1 MTPVSD
7 RLVEPDSSQASS
19 NSEGAQFSSELKF
32 VGPAVGLQTPLDRTS
47 PDRFRG
53 TRSAKA
59 FGASSPLVRYI
70 AQFYENAVAVFPSS
84 EVHYHRRVRQ
94 VDPSSPLLFIIAMD
108 EVLGLSMPQL
118 GYQFHDTLVGSFV
131 FADDWVV
138 CAGSQTRL
146 KEKFEAAA
154 VELGRA
160 GMKNISPIGCSST
173 GEFSS
178 NVTQNTPRSPNS
190 HSADDV
196 TTSLASDLSKELLK
210 IVATLIALKLPGARS
225 PRCEPL
231 SPGSSIQMI
240 TSPTTVE
247 KKILA
252 PDFENA
258 TKSTVSARNIAPRF
272 PTLPPTNSNGPWIRL
287 VTQGQGTLVHLGQ
300 LVGILDDHS
309 AFLLQRVVS
318 FNPKRVQ
325 LHILASLKPA
335 DIMVLTQP
343 KTQQAGSRFRGLN
356 LMSQRITTEDSL
368 VSEQRYELPTSSRE
382 RDSTD
387 PSPTIRHGPV
397 LTTSGLVLI
406 RADQVREL
414 GIIPEQGMAENDIPP
429 WLFQS
434 EWSGEGSSTQAHR
447 GTSETQERNRSDD
460 GDVPKN
466 GNPSK
471 VVELLC
477 TNPQTDDANSPVVED
492 RNLSTPAK
500 KPSQNSKTCSTDILS
515 SSPKDVRKED
525 GCSSHANVSEQKEEG
540 DHKKSN
546 AAGPSTS
553 GTQNAKEGNPGQKRG
568 KYNRYP
574 NNRGRTRSKR
584 SVSRSKA
591 KFRKQATPPLLGGTI
606 SYPQA
611 WAPIPVNYDQAIA
624 SVKYPTFAVVNRRG
638 QAKRQAFA
646 FGVQRRIRSRPVPKT
661 TSRSRPV

>member
-1 MTPVSD
+1 M
-7 RLVEPDSSQASS
+7 
-19 NSEGAQFSSELKF
+19 
-32 VGPAVGLQTPLDRTS
+32 
-47 PDRFRG
+47 
-53 TRSAKA
+53 TRS
-59 FGASSPLVRYI
+59 I
-70 AQFYENAVAVFPSS
+70 
-84 EVHYHRRVRQ
+84 
-94 VDPSSPLLFIIAMD
+94 LF
-108 EVLGLSMPQL
+108 L
-118 GYQFHDTLVGSFV
+118 F
-131 FADDWVV
+131 W
-138 CAGSQTRL
+138 
-146 KEKFEAAA
+146 EKQ
-154 VELGRA
+154 
-160 GMKNISPIGCSST
+160 NISPIGCSST

-368 VSEQRYELPTSSRE
+368 VSEQSNQAFIWSEYTPTS
-382 RDSTD
+382 
-387 PSPTIRHGPV
+387 
-397 LTTSGLVLI
+397 LY
-406 RADQVREL
+406 
-414 GIIPEQGMAENDIPP
+414 GI
-429 WLFQS
+429 
-434 EWSGEGSSTQAHR
+434 
-447 GTSETQERNRSDD
+447 
-460 GDVPKN
+460 
-466 GNPSK
+466 
-471 VVELLC
+471 
-477 TNPQTDDANSPVVED
+477 
-492 RNLSTPAK
+492 
-500 KPSQNSKTCSTDILS
+500 KP
-515 SSPKDVRKED
+515 
-525 GCSSHANVSEQKEEG
+525 
-540 DHKKSN
+540 
-546 AAGPSTS
+546 
-553 GTQNAKEGNPGQKRG
+553 
-568 KYNRYP
+568 
-574 NNRGRTRSKR
+574 
-584 SVSRSKA
+584 A

>member
-1 MTPVSD
+1 M
-7 RLVEPDSSQASS
+7 
-19 NSEGAQFSSELKF
+19 SEKTVIELDET
-32 VGPAVGLQTPLDRTS
+32 A
-47 PDRFRG
+47 
-53 TRSAKA
+53 
-59 FGASSPLVRYI
+59 
-70 AQFYENAVAVFPSS
+70 PSIS
-84 EVHYHRRVRQ
+84 
-94 VDPSSPLLFIIAMD
+94 
-108 EVLGLSMPQL
+108 
-118 GYQFHDTLVGSFV
+118 
-131 FADDWVV
+131 
-138 CAGSQTRL
+138 
-146 KEKFEAAA
+146 
-154 VELGRA
+154 
-160 GMKNISPIGCSST
+160 NISPIGCKST
-173 GEFSS
+173 GEFNS
-178 NVTQNTPRSPNS
+178 NVTQQTPRSPKPLP
-190 HSADDV
+190 HPADDV
-196 TTSLASDLSKELLK
+196 TTSLASDLSNELLK
-210 IVATLIALKLPGARS
+210 IVATLIALKLPGGRS
-225 PRCEPL
+225 PRCESL

-252 PDFENA
+252 PEFENA
-258 TKSTVSARNIAPRF
+258 TKSTASARNTAPRF

-343 KTQQAGSRFRGLN
+343 KTQQTGSRFRGLN

-382 RDSTD
+382 RESTD

-414 GIIPEQGMAENDIPP
+414 GIIPEQGMAENDTPP

-434 EWSGEGSSTQAHR
+434 EWSGEGPSTQTHR
-447 GTSETQERNRSDD
+447 GTSETQERNISNQSDD
-460 GDVPKN
+460 GDVPKSEN
-466 GNPSK
+466 SSK
-471 VVELLC
+471 VVDLLC
-477 TNPQTDDANSPVVED
+477 ANSQTGDVNSPVVVD
-492 RNLSTPAK
+492 RDISTPAK
-500 KPSQNSKTCSTDILS
+500 KPPQNSKTCSTDMLS

-525 GCSSHANVSEQKEEG
+525 GCSSHTNASEQKEEG
-540 DHKKSN
+540 NEKTSN
-546 AAGPSTS
+546 AADPSTS
-553 GTQNAKEGNPGQKRG
+553 STQNTKEGSSGQKTG
-568 KYNRYP
+568 KFNRFP
-574 NNRGRTRSKR
+574 NNRGRTGSKR

-591 KFRKQATPPLLGGTI
+591 KFRKQTTPPLLGGPI

-624 SVKYPTFAVVNRRG
+624 SVKYPTFALVNRRG
-638 QAKRQAFA
+638 QGKRQTFG

-661 TSRSRPV
+661 TSRSRCPV